1 MHTIYLFKTSIK
13 FVRLCEYALRFC
25 NTIALENEFFDMFF
39 FDICVSHTYKYID
52 INMYYVYALYAKW
65 SIDRMIRIHMG
76 RLRLLVVSDSIRE
89 STKKHGV
96 LFPVQTYVC
105 AL

>member
-1 MHTIYLFKTSIK
+1 
-13 FVRLCEYALRFC
+13 
-25 NTIALENEFFDMFF
+25 
-39 FDICVSHTYKYID
+39 
-52 INMYYVYALYAKW
+52 MYYVYVYALYAKW